1 MRSVVHIELL
11 KKFTAKKKKKIK
23 ASDRNVHVGKLETS
37 INIMK
42 RLAMFG

>member
-11 KKFTAKKKKKIK
+11 KKFTAKKKKIK

-42 RLAMFG
+42 RLEMFG